1 MPLLINHNTVTVVR
15 EGKRVKVKPSGAPY
29 EFTESEVTSVEAA
42 GGRFTKPAG
51 PSAPTVVVE
60 AAAKAAEDE
69 KPMTAAEKKAAAKA
83 AAAAAKA
90 EEEL

>member
-15 EGKRVKVKPSGAPY
+15 EGKRVKVKPTGAAY
-29 EFTESEVTSVEAA
+29 EFTDAEVTSVEDA

-51 PSAPTVVVE
+51 PATPTVVVE
-60 AAAKAAEDE
+60 AAPKAVEGR
-69 KPMTAAEKKAAAKA
+69 PMTAAEKKAAAKA
-83 AAAAAKA
+83 AAAAKMA